1 MSKLNI
7 ESSAKTPLIKCDDE
21 LGRLTIEGR
30 SIPEN
35 AVDFFQP
42 LYDWIDEYSKFPKSK
57 TEIDVKL
64 EYFNTSSSKCLLKVL
79 KKLETLNVESKSA
92 VNVNWF
98 FEEDDEDMNEAGQD
112 FDVIISMPFN
122 MVEVAEL

>member
-1 MSKLNI
+1 M
-7 ESSAKTPLIKCDDE
+7 
-21 LGRLTIEGR
+21 
-30 SIPEN
+30 
-35 AVDFFQP
+35 
-42 LYDWIDEYSKFPKSK
+42 
-57 TEIDVKL
+57 
-64 EYFNTSSSKCLLKVL
+64 

-112 FDVIISMPFN
+112 FDAIISMPFN